1 MEKSVFSKKM
11 SEKSISR
18 EGVFI
23 QLNEIAGPL
32 QLVHAGD
39 TDILSLET
47 KTPSC
52 GHQLH
57 NML

>member
-1 MEKSVFSKKM
+1 M
-11 SEKSISR
+11 SEKSISL
-18 EGVFI
+18 EGVFF

-32 QLVHAGD
+32 QLVHPGD

>member
-1 MEKSVFSKKM
+1 M

-18 EGVFI
+18 EGVFL

-47 KTPSC
+47 KTSC